1 MRSSSFGS
9 SQQFH
14 RRSAFGVGHDDF
26 LLLRLQSLV
35 DALLLQLLDL
45 EEHLGQV
52 AFEQLLVHVRFGVG
66 LGDEGVAVLGIAQV
80 EVVEVEALL
89 PAALHQHP
97 QLYPERIEGQIL
109 ADAAHPPLPR
119 AEGEGQF
126 VRLVRFFLG
135 VAGRRRSRWHGGSGR
150 LFLRFGRRT
159 RRLNGR

>member
-9 SQQFH
+9 LQQFH

-52 AFEQLLVHVRFGVG
+52 ALEQLLVQVRFGVG
-66 LGDEGVAVLGIAQV
+66 LGDEAVAVLGIAQV

-89 PAALHQHP
+89 PAALHQHA
-97 QLYPERIEGQIL
+97 QLHPERIEGQVL

-119 AEGEGQF
+119 AEGEAQF
-126 VRLVRFFLG
+126 VHLGRFFLG
-135 VAGRRRSRWHGGSGR
+135 VARRRWFRRRGRSGRFFSLAASAGGAGRR
-150 LFLRFGRRT
+150 L
-159 RRLNGR
+159 